1 MALPTQSDFLGLDVV
16 HLAQPFVLVQAPITI
31 GSDLVYLAQPFEL
44 SNGTGGGG
52 GGGVTVVTRPQLCT
66 ST

>member
-16 HLAQPFVLVQAPITI
+16 DLAQPFVLVQAPITI
-31 GSDLVYLAQPFEL
+31 GLDLVYLAQPFEL

-52 GGGVTVVTRPQLCT
+52 DVTVVTRPQLCT

>member
-16 HLAQPFVLVQAPITI
+16 DLAQPFVQVQGPVTI
-31 GSDLVYLAQPFEL
+31 GLDLVYLARPFEL
-44 SNGTGGGG
+44 SNSTGS
-52 GGGVTVVTRPQLCT
+52 GVTTLKRPQLCT